1 MTKTEKICYES
12 ITPVVNLFWVPA
24 NWFVAAL
31 NEAVEEG
38 FLTNHSGNK
47 LIMEVQHKYL
57 IKCTYMAVGRHASHS
72 ICFLTISRYFFFI
85 GIFRFQSQLWRS
97 LELQL
102 GLDPN
107 GLHSSAYSVISIL
120 KTLTSL
126 MQI

>member
-47 LIMEVQHKYL
+47 LIMEVHHKYFIQHL
-57 IKCTYMAVGRHASHS
+57 YLFGTHAMASNQVAQFVS
-72 ICFLTISRYFFFI
+72 
-85 GIFRFQSQLWRS
+85 
-97 LELQL
+97 
-102 GLDPN
+102 
-107 GLHSSAYSVISIL
+107 
-120 KTLTSL
+120 
-126 MQI
+126 